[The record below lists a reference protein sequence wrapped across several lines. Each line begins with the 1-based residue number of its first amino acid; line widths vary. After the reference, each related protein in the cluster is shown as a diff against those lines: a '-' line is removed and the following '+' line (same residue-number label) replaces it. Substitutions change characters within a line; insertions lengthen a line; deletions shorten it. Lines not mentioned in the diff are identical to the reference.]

1 MISPTNAAI
10 GPGRLVLI
18 AGPSGAGKDT
28 LLDRAK
34 AACNAEQSVIFARRV
49 VTRRATEAEDHDSLD
64 ESAFMRAAAA
74 GDFALWWEAHGL
86 KYGIAKEID
95 ESLRAGCAVVCNVS
109 RGTIPAARR
118 RYGSVTA
125 VLITAPADVL
135 TRRLLSRNRATD
147 HSLTDRL
154 ARNLDYTT
162 MDYDHV
168 IENIHDVAHG
178 AEQLRAIIMSHINSG
193 VRS

>member
-1 MISPTNAAI
+1 MISPTTEAI

-64 ESAFMRAAAA
+64 EAAFMRAVAA

-86 KYGIAKEID
+86 KYGIPKGID
-95 ESLRAGCAVVCNVS
+95 ERLRAGCAVVCNVS
-109 RGTIPAARR
+109 RGIIPAARR

-135 TRRLLSRNRATD
+135 ARRLLSRNRATD
-147 HSLTDRL
+147 HSLADRL

-162 MDYDHV
+162 TDYDHV

-178 AEQLRAIIMSHINSG
+178 AEQLRAIIMSHAGSG